1 MIRSFFD
8 RNITYE
14 VLVGAGARWTIDS
27 VHDAKSKAMVRAQA
41 LLESRQ
47 HDGVRVTRE
56 ENDSG
61 EDVIFQKESAGKAEK
76 QIAIASIEEASLCS
90 EPNDLTAFEARI
102 TTGRI
107 LRQYLDAHGVTA
119 LEILHNHGHLRQLMR
134 LESLFNQ
141 AIHRVAAIQ
150 ARALGVDASERN
162 DVLYRL
168 AGEASDRAKDLED
181 RSSYVEI
188 MREKGLGPALR
199 AVSRSFAA
207 QYRPFF
213 TCAMLGDFL
222 GRERDWT
229 KKLGLVLDLLEK
241 LTPEDQKGEALTR
254 LDEICAE
261 IFDGSQAVKELLG
274 PQPDLISALR
284 TMAQLGAGRHKPRR
298 KGNTRIERFNKA
310 MARYEMPATR
320 NILLGRVARAVS
332 GVQPLTR
339 ENDRTDRTGFVAL
352 LRDLVHPG
360 GLSGGQDISEAL
372 TRRARVVMKSG
383 DDDLSPE
390 DGINSILAMLP
401 HEAARIGYLLDLT
414 GSKFG
419 VKHQATVMKIL
430 LSIIQSIASLDG
442 LLPPGNSAEDLARTA
457 HDLCHR
463 SGDLGREIG
472 TLISKKLDKLL
483 QGTGPRKEK
492 KQETKRAP
500 VSPKK
505 PEPPK
510 SRSKEILK
518 NRLCQAGEIVFHEGD
533 DGDEAYMILSG
544 KIEIVIKSGEQ
555 EIILATLERGQII
568 GEMALIDDQPRMATA
583 RAKAKTSLS
592 VIPREAFKKRL
603 DWLSEEDRLISHI
616 LGIFVAR
623 LRRQAQNL

>member
-8 RNITYE
+8 RNVTYE
-14 VLVGAGARWTIDS
+14 VLVGAGTRWIIDS

-61 EDVIFQKESAGKAEK
+61 EEIIFQQESAGKTEK
-76 QIAIASIEEASLCS
+76 SIAISPIEEASLCS
-90 EPNDLTAFEARI
+90 KTNDLTAFEARL

-119 LEILHNHGHLRQLMR
+119 LEVLHDHGHLRQLMR
-134 LESLFNQ
+134 MESLFNQ
-141 AIHRVAAIQ
+141 AIHRIAAIQ
-150 ARALGVDASERN
+150 ARSLGVDASERN

-168 AGEASDRAKDLED
+168 AGEVSDRAKDIED
-181 RSSYVEI
+181 RSDYVEI
-188 MREKGLGPALR
+188 IKEKGLGPALL
-199 AVSRSFAA
+199 AVSRSFGAE
-207 QYRPFF
+207 YRPFF
-213 TCAMLGDFL
+213 TCAMLGDYM

-229 KKLGLVLDLLEK
+229 KKLGLALDLLEK
-241 LTPEDQKGEALTR
+241 LTPEDLKGEALIR

-284 TMAQLGAGRHKPRR
+284 TMAQLSAGRCKPQRNA
-298 KGNTRIERFNKA
+298 NTRIKRFNKA
-310 MARYEMPATR
+310 MARYEMPITR
-320 NILLGRVARAVS
+320 KILLGRVARAVA
-332 GVQPLTR
+332 GTQPLTR
-339 ENDRTDRTGFVAL
+339 ENDRADRTAFSAL
-352 LRDLVHPG
+352 LKDLIRHG

-372 TRRARVVMKSG
+372 TRRARVVMKRG

-419 VKHQATVMKIL
+419 VKHQATVMKTL
-430 LSIIQSIASLDG
+430 LSVIQSIASLDG
-442 LLPPGNSAEDLARTA
+442 LLPPGNSAENLVRTA
-457 HDLCHR
+457 NDLRHR
-463 SGDLGREIG
+463 GGDLGREIG
-472 TLISKKLDKLL
+472 ALISKKLDKLL
-483 QGTGPRKEK
+483 NETEPQK
-492 KQETKRAP
+492 KQEEKRAP
-500 VSPKK
+500 VSPKE

-510 SRSKEILK
+510 KQPKEILK
-518 NRLCQAGEIVFHEGD
+518 NRLCQAGEIVFNEGD

-544 KIEIVIKSGEQ
+544 KIDITIKSGGK

-568 GEMALIDDQPRMATA
+568 GEMALIDGQPRMATA
-583 RAKAKTSLS
+583 RAKTETSLS

-616 LGIFVAR
+616 LEIFVAR